1 MPNVTLH
8 VTPQGDN
15 LLNVDQ
21 SGNGNHIAH
30 GETVTITWHLDV
42 PGNEQGSFNAISDDP
57 GTSGFTWIQA
67 PNPAI
72 FSGPQR
78 TGNANK
84 KITITDHNND
94 PNGIN
99 STGDWVYQLRAT
111 IGTHQYWTTTT
122 LSNPRVV
129 TTNPTIKNM

>member
-1 MPNVTLH
+1 MPNLTLH
-8 VTPQGDN
+8 VTPQDGD

-21 SGNGNHIAH
+21 SGNGNQIAH
-30 GETVTITWHLDV
+30 GQSITITWHLDV
-42 PGNEQGSFNAISDDP
+42 PDHQGSFNAISDDP
-57 GTSGFTWIQA
+57 DTSGFTWIQA

-72 FSGPQR
+72 FTDLQR

-84 KITITDHNND
+84 KIKITDNNND

-99 STGDWVYQLRAT
+99 STGDWIYQLRAT
-111 IGTHQYWTTTT
+111 IGTHQYSTTTT

-129 TTNPTIKNM
+129 TTNPTIKNK